1 MDIKILG
8 WGCTKADMM
17 EKLVREVVSEMGVF
31 ANIEKVTGVIE
42 VAQYGVLVAPAVV
55 VDGEVKAAGDLPR
68 KEEIRKWILH

>member
-31 ANIEKVTGVIE
+31 VNIEKVTGVIE